1 MYIYIYV
8 CRCAGQIGVL
18 YAGTGQQLWST
29 WSPHAY
35 VCCVCVGVCAL
46 SCVPLDRMRV
56 KLIMRPV
63 ACGLDAINANTLPK
77 AMKHQLQGVP
87 SNNTDASSLQLHAPK
102 TLCKWNLAYCLYV
115 KCSLDTTRVQ
125 NVLLPDKN
133 LTKECFV
140 MPARNPKE
148 DTASLLWRTVKV
160 ATWEFINWPNELYK

>member
-1 MYIYIYV
+1 M
-8 CRCAGQIGVL
+8 CAGQIGVL

-35 VCCVCVGVCAL
+35 VCCVCVGVCTL
-46 SCVPLDRMRV
+46 SCVPLDRVRV

-87 SNNTDASSLQLHAPK
+87 SNNTHASSLQLHAPCPK

-125 NVLLPDKN
+125 NVLLPVKT

-148 DTASLLWRTVKV
+148 DTASLVW
-160 ATWEFINWPNELYK
+160 TWEFINWPNELYK